1 MDNIFTALSLSLMD
15 RKRFVIST
23 SNVNTLIKLLVN
35 GILRKVCKFN
45 ESQIE
50 VIDLLEYSN
59 EEELIRRC
67 VKEIEGGE
75 YELKNILIW
84 KNMQKVKPELQK
96 ILYMLLT
103 KIDLYDTNESRHN
116 PKPVILKGYT
126 INRPSLFTSITVLD
140 NKLYH
145 MKIDQYLKAKFW
157 FSINYVFEPNHEY
170 ETKNIVFPLENLTY
184 IENILYLRNSIQK
197 VYVKPDIQ
205 RYIYSLVIQVRNH
218 RLCSLA
224 PRQTRL
230 STRSID
236 DVLNLSKAM
245 VVWQRHTSDDL
256 FVTADFVK
264 VAMRKIGYWLVDWEY
279 NTLYTSKELLPDR
292 SANFDAEQVEEK
304 DYQRRM
310 EISMMTGSWFG
321 SDYDYVK
328 KYLLKSEST
337 KDDSTPTGVTNIIIE
352 EALVAVRPP
361 I

>member
-1 MDNIFTALSLSLMD
+1 
-15 RKRFVIST
+15 
-23 SNVNTLIKLLVN
+23 
-35 GILRKVCKFN
+35 
-45 ESQIE
+45 
-50 VIDLLEYSN
+50 
-59 EEELIRRC
+59 
-67 VKEIEGGE
+67 
-75 YELKNILIW
+75 
-84 KNMQKVKPELQK
+84 MQKVKPELQK

-170 ETKNIVFPLENLTY
+170 ETKNIVFP
-184 IENILYLRNSIQK
+184 
-197 VYVKPDIQ
+197 
-205 RYIYSLVIQVRNH
+205 
-218 RLCSLA
+218 LCSLA

-337 KDDSTPTGVTNIIIE
+337 KDDSTPTGTPDSY
-352 EALVAVRPP
+352 RSP
-361 I
+361 